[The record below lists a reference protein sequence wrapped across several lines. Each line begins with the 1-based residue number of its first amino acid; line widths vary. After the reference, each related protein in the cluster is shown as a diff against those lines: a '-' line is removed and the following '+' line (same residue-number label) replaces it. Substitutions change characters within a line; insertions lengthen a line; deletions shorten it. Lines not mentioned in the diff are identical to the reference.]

1 MGGCNLFLSATEQQ
15 ETGDMLMG
23 LEERKLVVWSEKCP
37 SKVDF
42 TAHKDL
48 LFEKC
53 MNFSENDQ
61 MGDPSSKQPSPM
73 SVLDNTFF
81 RDEETCTVITPRVE
95 EHILQ
100 GNNILLMQI
109 PNPQLFDNH
118 MTVLHT

>member
-1 MGGCNLFLSATEQQ
+1 VGGCNLFLSATEQQ

-42 TAHKDL
+42 TAHKDP

-95 EHILQ
+95 EEHILQ
-100 GNNILLMQI
+100 GNNILMQI